1 MGDGTEVIG
10 FQHLEGQILQ
20 LPLEPA
26 NAKAVGQGRV
36 DVAGFGGDA
45 LLLLRAQC
53 TQGAHVVQPVGQLH
67 QHHADV
73 AGHGQKHLAQVFSL
87 GLGSVGE
94 MDAAQLGDALHQLPH
109 FGSEV
114 PLDFFQ
120 AHIGVFHH
128 VVEEPSRDHRSA
140 GADVAQQI
148 RHGHR
153 MDDVGLTGGS
163 HLLAVKLIGEIKG
176 RRQQTLW
183 VGGAGFALAR
193 GHMLDALP

>member
-1 MGDGTEVIG
+1 MGDGAEVIG

-20 LPLEPA
+20 LPLEAA
-26 NAKAVGQGRV
+26 NAEPVGQGRV
-36 DVAGFGGDA
+36 NVAGFGGDA
-45 LLLLRAQC
+45 LLLLRAQG
-53 TQGAHVVQPVGQLH
+53 TEGAHVVQPVSQLH

-73 AGHGQKHLAQVFSL
+73 AGHRQKHLAQIFSL

-109 FGSEV
+109 LRAEV
-114 PLDFFQ
+114 PFDLFE

-128 VVEEPSRDHRSA
+128 IVEETSGDDRRA

-153 MDDVGLTGGS
+153 MNDVGLPGGS
-163 HLLAVKLIGEIKG
+163 HLLAVELVGEIKG
-176 RRQQTLW
+176 
-183 VGGAGFALAR
+183 
-193 GHMLDALP
+193 